1 MSYKYR
7 GQLKNSKEVV
17 DIVEFN
23 GSVAICTDKIDRDID
38 DFNTIFYSAEKFK
51 LEVLGIQPPMVI
63 EETDEV
69 VEVVEKKTKKSDS

>member
-1 MSYKYR
+1 MTYQYR
-7 GQLKNSKEVV
+7 GQLRNSKEVV
-17 DIVEFN
+17 DIIEFN

-51 LEVLGIQPPMVI
+51 LEVLGIQPPIVI

-69 VEVVEKKTKKSDS
+69 VEIVENTSRKKS